1 MATDNQRV
9 PDQLPPPPHRLV
21 VVPWLRKPGHYLL
34 LPNWLAI
41 TIGRWIFAWRP
52 LDDAELAHE
61 LTHVR
66 QWRHYGL
73 LFIPR
78 YLRASWRAAVPED
91 GDSYRDNIYEREA
104 AAAADAVR
112 RARVGP

>member
-1 MATDNQRV
+1 MAPGQPLKYRVIVFPGLRVIGQRFV
-9 PDQLPPPPHRLV
+9 LD
-21 VVPWLRKPGHYLL
+21 
-34 LPNWLAI
+34 NWLAI
-41 TIGRWIFAWRP
+41 TIGQWIFAWRP

-66 QWRHYGL
+66 QWRRYGL

-91 GDSYRDNIYEREA
+91 GDSYRDNIFEREA
-104 AAAADAVR
+104 AAAAAAVR
-112 RARVGP
+112 GSEQSTR